1 VSRVTPPSSRVRR
14 HIGRS
19 GPTALGLSVAI
30 AAGTALLLRRWGSDL
45 SHSVRERLLLLRP
58 ELGLRDAAAVAIA
71 VFALSVVSAGARR
84 WLGPVSAPLAAVQ
97 RSLTGVTRVPAVVG
111 LTAIVSV
118 AAAVRVLLVRAETEP
133 KVLPDEFIYTQLAK
147 NIAQHGM
154 PLLRGHFEIGYS
166 VLYPLFLSPAY
177 RFASDGAA
185 AFAAVKT
192 MNAVVMALTAVP
204 AYALARRVLSQ
215 GWSLGLAAFVVLEPW
230 MAYASLTMT
239 EALFLPAFTAFAFGL
254 ALMLE
259 RPTVRRQLLVL
270 FALALLV
277 GIRPQALVLAGS
289 IAVAVALK
297 ALLAGSGREVVRDH
311 SVVFGGLALGL
322 FAALIAVAAGA
333 ALPAGKEAGPLLT
346 VAYNPLGLAKWTLW
360 NLAIYELGLGVVALA
375 AFPLALRGLLRR
387 SAPDRERSLG
397 IAALTLVAGLLVSVT
412 ALSSS
417 QYGLGI
423 LHERNLFYATPLVLV
438 CLAHWLASGLQRT
451 KRLALAG
458 AAAAVMLP
466 AVLPSHVVRIT
477 NNVDSPTAAWFTELE
492 HQTGW
497 AMKGLTLGI
506 AAVGAATLLLAR
518 RPLAPILALALAFV
532 VPAAPLDYSGA
543 LTQEQDHALAWVDR
557 ALPEGAA
564 ATLVHLGLSR
574 PDQPCSR
581 SADADQR
588 TLVVLTEFFNA
599 HVDRVVH
606 MSEEVPDQVTS
617 PKVTVATG
625 GIVHENGRP
634 FGPRY
639 AILDSRQPVVGQ
651 RLARFDLGRLGP
663 AWQGGASLTLWKVTR
678 PLGFLT
684 HAQPLPPRANGRQC

>member
-1 VSRVTPPSSRVRR
+1 VTPPSSHVRR
-14 HIGRS
+14 HIGRRL
-19 GPTALGLSVAI
+19 PTELALSVAI
-30 AAGTALLLRRWGSDL
+30 AAGTALLLRLWGSDL
-45 SHSVRERLLLLRP
+45 SHPVRERLLLLRP
-58 ELGLRDAAAVAIA
+58 ELGLRAAAAVVIA
-71 VFALSVVSAGARR
+71 VFALRVVPAGVRR
-84 WLGPVSAPLAAVQ
+84 WVGPVSAPLAAVQ
-97 RSLTGVTRVPAVVG
+97 RSLTGVARVSAVVG
-111 LTAIVSV
+111 LTAIVSA
-118 AAAVRVLLVRAETEP
+118 AAAVHVLLVRAETEP
-133 KVLPDEFIYTQLAK
+133 KVFPDEFIYTELAK
-147 NIAQHGM
+147 NIARHGM

-185 AFAAVKT
+185 AFAVVKT
-192 MNAVVMALTAVP
+192 MNVVVMALTAVP

-215 GWSLGLAAFVVLEPW
+215 GWSLGLAALVVLEPW

-239 EALFLPAFTAFAFGL
+239 EALFLPAFTAFAFCL

-259 RPTVRRQLLVL
+259 LPTVRRQLLVF

-311 SVVFGGLALGL
+311 AVVFGGLAVAL
-322 FAALIAVAAGA
+322 FAALIALAAGVS
-333 ALPAGKEAGPLLT
+333 LPAGKEAGPLLT

-387 SAPDRERSLG
+387 SASDPERSLG
-397 IAALTLVAGLLVSVT
+397 IAALTLAAGLLVSVT

-438 CLAHWLASGLQRT
+438 CLAHWLASGLQRP
-451 KRLALAG
+451 KRFALAC
-458 AAAAVMLP
+458 AVAAVMLP
-466 AVLPSHVVRIT
+466 AVLPSHIVRIS

-506 AAVGAATLLLAR
+506 AAVGAATLLVAR
-518 RPLAPILALALAFV
+518 RPLVPILALVLAFI
-532 VPAAPLDYSGA
+532 ALEAPLADYSGA

-557 ALPEGAA
+557 ALPDGAT

-581 SADADQR
+581 NADADQR
-588 TLVVLTEFFNA
+588 TLVVWTEFFNA
-599 HVDRVVH
+599 RVDRVVH
-606 MSEEVPDQVTS
+606 MSEEVPDGVTS

-663 AWQGGASLTLWKVTR
+663 AWQGGASLSLWKVTR